1 MKKTS
6 TAISVIVYIALLAVV
21 AGAIAIAFAFV
32 NNGQQN
38 FYVQYG
44 NQKILTEKKDVIFE
58 KNVCYVFSC
67 LTVTGQPVDYD
78 VQIFLNVK
86 TIAGFDF
93 SVDGVRKNFRSD
105 MAEYDCGELFHVV
118 KSDTHFVLSV
128 PDALTLQQIIQT
140 KYADKTVSD
149 VPEHTAWEN
158 NSFILTV
165 TDSIERTRTQ
175 IYFC

>member
-6 TAISVIVYIALLAVV
+6 AAISVIVYIALLAVV
-21 AGAIAIAFAFV
+21 AGAIALAFAFV

-44 NQKILTEKKDVIFE
+44 NEKIVNEKKDLILD
-58 KNVCYVFSC
+58 KNVCYVFYCS
-67 LTVTGQPVDYD
+67 TVTGQTVDYD

-86 TIAGFDF
+86 NIDGFDF
-93 SVDGVRKNFRSD
+93 SVDGVRKSFRSD
-105 MAEYDCGELFHVV
+105 MAEYDCGTIFHVA
-118 KSDTHFVLSV
+118 KYDTHFVLSV
-128 PDALTLQQIIQT
+128 PDALTLQRIIQT

-149 VPEHTAWEN
+149 VPEHAAWEN

-165 TDSIERTRTQ
+165 TDSIERTKTQ